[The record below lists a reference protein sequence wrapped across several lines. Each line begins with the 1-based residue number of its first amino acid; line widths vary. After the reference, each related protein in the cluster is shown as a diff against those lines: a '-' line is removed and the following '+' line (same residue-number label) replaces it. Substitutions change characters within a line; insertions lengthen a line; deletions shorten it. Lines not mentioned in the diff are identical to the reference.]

1 MKIHPIPAFNDN
13 YIWALYYDQGDVL
26 IVDPGD
32 ANPVIDFITT
42 HELTLRGILI
52 THHHMDHI
60 GGIDQL
66 VQTYGN
72 VPVYGPEMN
81 DIPHCTVALKGGEV
95 MAKDGPLGLHMK
107 VLAVPG
113 HTLGHLAYIIEDDR
127 YDLPPLLFC
136 GDTLFSCGCGR
147 LFEGTPEMM
156 WNSLQSFMG
165 LPENTFVCAA
175 HEYTLSNV
183 EFCLAVKP
191 GDEALEDYHRDVV
204 DYRQRGIATLPT
216 TISHEMG
223 ANLFLRVED
232 PEVQQAI
239 ATFTGK
245 PINNAL
251 DAFAALREA
260 KDNF

>member
-13 YIWALYYDQGDVL
+13 YIWALYAEQGDVL

-32 ANPVIDFITT
+32 ATPVIDFINTNG
-42 HELTLRGILI
+42 LTLRGILI

-60 GGIDQL
+60 GGLGQL
-66 VQTYGN
+66 ISTYGN
-72 VPVYGPEMN
+72 VPVYAPEVN
-81 DIPHCTVALKGGEV
+81 NVPHCTIPLSGGETF
-95 MAKDGPLGLHMK
+95 AEGPLGLHMR

-113 HTLGHLAYIIEDDR
+113 HTLGHLAYIIEDDTF
-127 YDLPPLLFC
+127 DLPPLLFC

-156 WNSLQSFMG
+156 WASLQQFMK

-204 DYRQRGIATLPT
+204 DFRQRGIATLPT
-216 TISHEMG
+216 TIAHEMG
-223 ANLFLRVED
+223 ANLFLRVAE

-239 ATFTGK
+239 ASFTRR
-245 PINNAL
+245 PIHTAV